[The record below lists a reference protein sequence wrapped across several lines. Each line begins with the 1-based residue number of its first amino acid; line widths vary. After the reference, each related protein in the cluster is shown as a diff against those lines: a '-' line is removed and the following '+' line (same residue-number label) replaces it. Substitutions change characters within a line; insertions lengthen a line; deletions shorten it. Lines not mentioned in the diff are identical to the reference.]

1 MKHLLLLL
9 IALCIGGLLPVQGA
23 INTQLGKIL
32 NHPMQ
37 ATFVSFFG
45 ALIAIVIYLAIA
57 RPEMP
62 SLATLKTT
70 PLINFSGGLFGVV
83 FVTAILMVTP
93 QIGIG
98 NTIVAA
104 IVGQLI
110 VSIFLDHFGLLGLD
124 RYPINTYR
132 ALGCIGLV
140 LSLWLIQKT

>member
-1 MKHLLLLL
+1 MKHLLLLA
-9 IALCIGGLLPVQGA
+9 IALCVGGLLPVQGA

-45 ALIAIVIYLAIA
+45 ALIAIVLYLVVT

-70 PLINFSGGLFGVV
+70 PLINFTGGLYGVV
-83 FVTAILMVTP
+83 FVTAILMLTP
-93 QIGIG
+93 EIGIA

-110 VSIFLDHFGLLGLD
+110 VSILLDHFGLLGID
-124 RYPINTYR
+124 RYPINSYR

-140 LSLWLIQKT
+140 ISLWLIQKT